1 MRKLR
6 LIPVSVAVIALLMYI
21 LPMTVFATG
30 NNVKVLPVGTHFIF
44 DGNQVKP
51 PAGQFSFSYQSTT
64 YVPLRFVSY
73 ALQKSVEWDGKLK
86 KVTVSDPTPNQLV
99 SIKENIMNSQAIKN
113 TAIPSN
119 KISIE
124 PIKVSFVFNGLS
136 KSLPTGQVGFL
147 YKGTLYVPIRFVAE
161 STGSYVTWDP
171 NTKTVIGK
179 SKANLDKEKA
189 SETTTSD
196 NNAKPESEKLTSP
209 ETATNPSSGGGTS
222 TGATSGKVSY
232 DDITSATQKKLESL
246 RAESKAALL
255 GLAKEYVS
263 AADDAAKKKLL
274 AEGQK
279 KLDGFTSTFE
289 SIVKDTEAQLK
300 ANGYSTEIIN
310 QYRKTFNEEIEA
322 GKQLAKGLL

>member
-6 LIPVSVAVIALLMYI
+6 LIPVSVAVIALLMYF

-30 NNVKVLPVGTHFIF
+30 NNVKVLPVGTHFVF

-113 TAIPSN
+113 TAISSN

-124 PIKVSFVFNGLS
+124 PTKVSFVFNGLS
-136 KSLPTGQVGFL
+136 KSLPTGQVSFL

-179 SKANLDKEKA
+179 SKAYVDKEKA
-189 SETTTSD
+189 SETATSD
-196 NNAKPESEKLTSP
+196 NNNTKSESEKPSSP
-209 ETATNPSSGGGTS
+209 ETTTNPSGGTN

-263 AADDAAKKKLL
+263 ATDDAAKKKLI

-279 KLDGFTSTFE
+279 KLDGFTATFE

-300 ANGYSTEIIN
+300 ANGYSTDIIN
-310 QYRKTFNEEIEA
+310 QYRKAFNEEIEA
-322 GKQLAKGLL
+322 GKQLAEGLL